1 MGMPKP
7 PGTNN
12 IQTKQ
17 SRPSRRAAAQQ
28 FVSTST
34 IEHPQTCRP
43 SARYDR
49 QSKIDRSQNQRYE
62 SSLIGGTPSGGRHAH
77 STWLGCR
84 QRFKMKPGFKRELGG
99 NEQFG
104 KLEDSS
110 VVPFS
115 QGIRFESNKLQ
126 PSDASLAG
134 LSEVVITKGFHSN
147 KYQEFSTIERDK
159 LFPVMSS
166 SERLWRQ
173 RLGPGVYD
181 LSPPQHQGAQP
192 KFSQVVR
199 WKVNNDMDS
208 ICPGKYDQRR
218 NMADDARE
226 FILPV
231 NECIT
236 LGFAAEDDGMDGE
249 GVPVLSKPPRDKIEK
264 HVREIKKGA
273 MNKKERAQRRAMT
286 ARTHSHTME
295 LVKGRHEKIHQEKMD
310 RKVFLCGKWEQ
321 VRMENQDLAEAASNR
336 KQVVTNIATNAFV
349 LVTHGSRASC
359 WDSILRQ
366 KRAQTR
372 EAQVLYNC
380 ARTIQ
385 RAYRMM
391 QRWKKM
397 ITFNKMQKFRQ
408 SIRHFI
414 FRAQFS
420 TRMMRRKQSVEH
432 MFRFAAEVGESNHF
446 RMVCQHYRRMV
457 LSAQNTVRTFLA
469 VRRAQV
475 DVAMQQFNTKA
486 ELYARKHSYCAT
498 WLALPLRVRRRVVW
512 SDLRLRRGG
521 ITRELSKEEKDEAA
535 LDAVWE
541 LIHGA
546 SRASNYIKFRILAK
560 EEHVLTVI
568 EECVKQ
574 WNERFKELIP

>member
-1 MGMPKP
+1 MAEDEAPPPHLLSVSLESTGGEETPKLAPHKSQSISPRLLLDGSQSVARRLPGNSFLMPKP

-12 IQTKQ
+12 IYTKN

-99 NEQFG
+99 NAQFG

-115 QGIRFESNKLQ
+115 QGVRFESDKLQ
-126 PSDASLAG
+126 PSDGSAG
-134 LSEVVITKGFHSN
+134 LTEVVITKGFHSS

-159 LFPVMSS
+159 LFPMMSS
-166 SERLWRQ
+166 SERLWRE

-181 LSPPQHQGAQP
+181 LSPAQHQGAQP

-199 WKVNNDMDS
+199 WKANNDMDS
-208 ICPGKYDQRR
+208 SGPGKYDQRR
-218 NMADDARE
+218 NMADDARG
-226 FILPV
+226 FTLPV
-231 NECIT
+231 NECIA
-236 LGFAAEDDGMDGE
+236 LGFAAEDGTEGE
-249 GVPVLSKPPRDKIEK
+249 GVPVMSKLPRDRIDK

-273 MNKKERAQRRAMT
+273 MNKTEKAKRRAMT

-295 LVKGRHEKIHQEKMD
+295 LVKGRREKFHQEKMD

-321 VRMENQDLAEAASNR
+321 VRMENQDVAEAASNR
-336 KQVVTNIATNAFV
+336 KQLVTGIATNAFA

-359 WDSILRQ
+359 WDSILH
-366 KRAQTR
+366 QTR
-372 EAQVLYNC
+372 AKAREAKILYNC

-397 ITFNKMQKFRQ
+397 ELHLRAEKFSQ
-408 SIRHFI
+408 SIHHFL

-420 TRMMRRKQSVEH
+420 TRMMRRKQVT
-432 MFRFAAEVGESNHF
+432 MQ
-446 RMVCQHYRRMV
+446 VCFQY
-457 LSAQNTVRTFLA
+457 S
-469 VRRAQV
+469 
-475 DVAMQQFNTKA
+475 
-486 ELYARKHSYCAT
+486 
-498 WLALPLRVRRRVVW
+498 
-512 SDLRLRRGG
+512 
-521 ITRELSKEEKDEAA
+521 
-535 LDAVWE
+535 
-541 LIHGA
+541 
-546 SRASNYIKFRILAK
+546 
-560 EEHVLTVI
+560 
-568 EECVKQ
+568 
-574 WNERFKELIP
+574 